1 MPAAKEAARRRTL
14 VLVLISLL
22 TAALWLVLLV
32 VSAFNGLVV
41 GLGLLIMLALNPTR
55 ASGWP
60 RR

>member
-1 MPAAKEAARRRTL
+1 
-14 VLVLISLL
+14 VL